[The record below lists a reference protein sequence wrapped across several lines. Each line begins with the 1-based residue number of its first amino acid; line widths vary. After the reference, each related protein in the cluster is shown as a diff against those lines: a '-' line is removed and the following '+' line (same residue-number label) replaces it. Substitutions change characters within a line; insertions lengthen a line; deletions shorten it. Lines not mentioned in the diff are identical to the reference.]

1 MIKPTLK
8 RLFEF
13 QTLTRQEAREVLT
26 GIATEKYNHS
36 EIVAFITAYMMRS
49 VTVEELS
56 GFRDAM
62 QELCVKVDLSGFNT
76 IDMCGTGGDGKDT
89 FNISTLASLV
99 VAGAG
104 VKVAKHGN
112 YGVSSS
118 CGSSNVME
126 YLGYKFT
133 NDEATIQ
140 RQIDK
145 AGICFLHAP
154 MFHPAMKVVAPMRRE
169 LGMKTFFNMLGPVL
183 NPSFPKNQL
192 LGVFSLEL
200 ARLYNYI
207 YQQTEK
213 QYVIIHALD
222 GYDEVSLT
230 GPFKAIFREGEKL
243 WTPMDLGF
251 KQIKQDEI
259 YGGAT
264 VAEAAK
270 IFTDILEGKGTQAQ
284 VNVVVANAALAIKC
298 VHPQRD
304 LQTCLDEA
312 RLSLESGAAKSV
324 LKKLIETE
332 SQRRRARRRS
342 KNSASSRL
350 CVKRN
355 MNILD
360 KIIARKNEEVA
371 AAKQLVSIADLEDSK
386 YFEWECP
393 SLRASL
399 LDPSKTGI
407 IAEFKRQ
414 SPSKGIINDTALVPD
429 VTKGYEAAGASG
441 ISILTD
447 PDFFGGNQADLTLG
461 HESVAIPILRKDFMV
476 DVYQV
481 FEAKSWG
488 ASAILLIAA
497 ALTDQKARE
506 LGSMAKALGMDV
518 LMEVHNREE
527 LDLVNEYVDI
537 VGVNNRD
544 LKTFSVSLERSVEL
558 AALMPANTVKISES
572 GIYSVED
579 IHYLRKHGFQ
589 GFLIGE
595 NFMRTANPGQACID
609 FTDGLR
615 K

>member
-13 QTLTRQEAREVLT
+13 QTLSRQEACEVLT

-76 IDMCGTGGDGKDT
+76 IDMCGTGGDGKNT
-89 FNISTLASLV
+89 FNISTLASMV

-133 NDEATIQ
+133 NNEAAIQ

-154 MFHPAMKVVAPMRRE
+154 LFHPAMKVVAPMRRE

-251 KQIKQDEI
+251 KQVGQDDI
-259 YGGAT
+259 FGGNT
-264 VAEAAK
+264 VPEAAR
-270 IFTDILEGKGTQAQ
+270 IFTDILDGKGTPAQ

-298 VHPQRD
+298 VYPQRD
-304 LQTCLDEA
+304 LKTCLDEA

-324 LKKLIETE
+324 LKRLIET
-332 SQRRRARRRS
+332 
-342 KNSASSRL
+342 
-350 CVKRN
+350 
-355 MNILD
+355 I
-360 KIIARKNEEVA
+360 
-371 AAKQLVSIADLEDSK
+371 
-386 YFEWECP
+386 
-393 SLRASL
+393 
-399 LDPSKTGI
+399 
-407 IAEFKRQ
+407 
-414 SPSKGIINDTALVPD
+414 
-429 VTKGYEAAGASG
+429 
-441 ISILTD
+441 
-447 PDFFGGNQADLTLG
+447 
-461 HESVAIPILRKDFMV
+461 
-476 DVYQV
+476 
-481 FEAKSWG
+481 
-488 ASAILLIAA
+488 
-497 ALTDQKARE
+497 
-506 LGSMAKALGMDV
+506 
-518 LMEVHNREE
+518 
-527 LDLVNEYVDI
+527 
-537 VGVNNRD
+537 
-544 LKTFSVSLERSVEL
+544 
-558 AALMPANTVKISES
+558 
-572 GIYSVED
+572 
-579 IHYLRKHGFQ
+579 
-589 GFLIGE
+589 
-595 NFMRTANPGQACID
+595 
-609 FTDGLR
+609 
-615 K
+615 